1 MSRVTGNTISKANAT
16 ISDIA
21 EFFGMSRASK
31 LNSICAYSGINKWA
45 RYKPVAFETLKGLT
59 KATGHPTPLS
69 VAELLDVNFG
79 LTLPSASST
88 PAAAAAKTFGYTRP
102 TANDWC
108 RISDFLNAANINS
121 EGYNHSALAPA
132 RRGGFSSA
140 MTFPVFSY
148 SEITR
153 ELIVAV
159 SGSTTGLALEDLTL
173 ISGCYLAFCWT
184 DGGTTYIKTASN
196 TITNGGISITLED
209 TDFPNVATGGSATYT
224 YYLCLCTTANTLKTT
239 ASGKTFYPLPFDSSS
254 YATGTITVTKAWPFE
269 PVTIEFGERT
279 PSAQAYTYNRATQ
292 IWGWQGM
299 GFYVE
304 QGPLAPGQLDMNAYC
319 RVNSNGDLYIRVKL
333 VNPTDSELVYPTSG
347 TTAKWTSTLASNS
360 TVAGSERACQVYNAD
375 GATSIHS
382 VTVAP
387 GETEWVYVKCP
398 YFFRYYYG
406 NNLGTLGT
414 NLGRTGLFTLKVN
427 GIQVVSASLNFAT
440 YDYTGL

>member
-31 LNSICAYSGINKWA
+31 LNSICAYAGINKWA
-45 RYKPVAFETLKGLT
+45 RYKPVAYETLKGLT

-69 VAELLDVNFG
+69 VAELLDVSYG

-140 MTFPVFSY
+140 MTFPIFSY

-159 SGSTTGLALEDLTL
+159 AGSTTGLALEDLTL

-184 DGGTTYIKTASN
+184 DGGTTYIKTAGS
-196 TITNGGISITLED
+196 TITSGGISITLED
-209 TDFPNVATGGSATYT
+209 DDFPNVSSGSEETYT
-224 YYLCLCTTANTLKTT
+224 YYLCLCTTAHTSRTV
-239 ASGKTFYPLPFDSSS
+239 ASTSYSYYPLPFDSVS
-254 YATGTITVTKAWPFE
+254 YATGTITVSKDWPFDT
-269 PVTIEFGERT
+269 VTITFGERESMVMGYGYSQAWAGLGFVVYQR
-279 PSAQAYTYNRATQ
+279 PSVQVDPNVY
-292 IWGWQGM
+292 
-299 GFYVE
+299 F
-304 QGPLAPGQLDMNAYC
+304 
-319 RVNSNGDLYIRVKL
+319 RVNSNGDLYLRVEL
-333 VNPTDSELVYPTSG
+333 VNPTDTELVYPSSG
-347 TTAKWTSTLASNS
+347 TTAKWTATLASNS
-360 TVAGSERACQVYNAD
+360 TVAGSERGCLVYASD
-375 GATSIHS
+375 GATSTSS
-382 VTVAP
+382 VTVPA
-387 GETEWVYVKCP
+387 GGTGYVYVKCSN
-398 YFFRYYYG
+398 FFRYYNG
-406 NNLGTLGT
+406 NNLGTLAADT
-414 NLGRTGLFTLKVN
+414 GRTGVLTLSVN
-427 GIQVVSASLNFAT
+427 GIEVVSQQLNFAT
-440 YDYTGL
+440 PDYSGDFKI